1 MAEARANTSKIMA
14 RYKER
19 KEKIFQPQKEK
30 LLEKQRAKEEA
41 ERKQRQQRL
50 NLVSSITELGVLGN
64 QKKKSKKV

>member
-1 MAEARANTSKIMA
+1 MA

-19 KEKIFQPQKEK
+19 KQKIFQPRKEK
-30 LLEKQRAKEEA
+30 LLEKQRAKEET